1 MSSQAPSKRSRSAR
15 TAALACALV
24 AGAAGAERAGAG
36 SAQRVASPGRPAPA
50 FIVERLNGT
59 ELLSRSLL
67 GRPLLINVFAAWCGT
82 CRIEEPLLIEAYA
95 KYRTRV
101 TFLGID
107 EQEGVARATAF
118 ARDLHV
124 PYPIALDAGQF
135 AASYD
140 TSKIP
145 ATILI
150 DGRGIV
156 RAVHRGLISAAV
168 MDRELGG
175 LVARKGKP

>member
-50 FIVERLNGT
+50 FIVNGT

>member
-15 TAALACALV
+15 AAALACALV
-24 AGAAGAERAGAG
+24 ASAAGAERAG

-50 FIVERLNGT
+50 FIVERSNGT
-59 ELLSRSLL
+59 ELLSRSLF

-95 KYRTRV
+95 KYRNRV

-107 EQEGVARATAF
+107 EQEGVARASAF

-168 MDRELGG
+168 LERELGG